1 MKEFAEGVKIAKV
14 PRTKTEL
21 TGQKVFTW
29 NRDLPGSMQPSAFQ
43 QKTALRYRLT
53 HHPEWEFEIARYDN
67 YGNPK
72 SENVPVE
79 TNWGATLHNT
89 SWDSILTANSTLG
102 IGETGGW
109 EPKLETFFPSRSGTA
124 DMEGVEGRNPGVT
137 EFFGTVETVSRFID
151 SIKKELPHLRG

>member
-1 MKEFAEGVKIAKV
+1 MKEFAEGVRLAKI
-14 PRTKTEL
+14 PRTKTEI

-29 NRDLPGSMQPSAFQ
+29 NKDFPGGMQPSGFE

-53 HHPEWEFEIARYDN
+53 SHPEWEFELARYDH

-72 SENVPVE
+72 SETIPVE

-89 SWDSILTANSTLG
+89 NWDSILMANSTLG
-102 IGETGGW
+102 IGEAGGW
-109 EPKLETFFPSRSGTA
+109 EAKLETLFPPGPDTA
-124 DMEGVEGRNPGVT
+124 DMEGVEGMDPGVT
-137 EFFGTVETVSRFID
+137 EFLRTVETVSKFID

>member
-1 MKEFAEGVKIAKV
+1 MKEFAEGVKLAKI

-21 TGQKVFTW
+21 TGEKVFTW
-29 NRDLPGSMQPSAFQ
+29 NKDFLGGMQPSAFQ

-53 HHPEWEFEIARYDN
+53 RHPEWEFELARYDN

-72 SENVPVE
+72 SETIPVE

-89 SWDSILTANSTLG
+89 SWDSTLMANSTLG

-109 EPKLETFFPSRSGTA
+109 EPKLETFFPPGPDTA
-124 DMEGVEGRNPGVT
+124 DMEGVEGRDPGVT
-137 EFFGTVETVSRFID
+137 EFLRTVETVSRFID